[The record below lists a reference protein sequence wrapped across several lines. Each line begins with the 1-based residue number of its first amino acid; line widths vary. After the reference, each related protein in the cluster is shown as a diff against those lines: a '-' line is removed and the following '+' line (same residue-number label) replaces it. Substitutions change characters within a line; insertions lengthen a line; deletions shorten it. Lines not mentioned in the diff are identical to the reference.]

1 MKNSIKRIFMT
12 AITISLSSTLCSPS
26 SFALTDVS
34 DTDNGWNATVRR
46 ETSTPGGFS
55 AVAEPAGP
63 NRTRSTGW

>member
-1 MKNSIKRIFMT
+1 M
-12 AITISLSSTLCSPS
+12 AVITISLSNALCSPS

-34 DTDNGWNATVRR
+34 DTYNGWNATVRR
-46 ETSTPGGFS
+46 ETSNSGGFS

>member
-1 MKNSIKRIFMT
+1 MKNSIKRIFM
-12 AITISLSSTLCSPS
+12 AAVTISLSSTLCSPS

-46 ETSTPGGFS
+46 ETSNPGGFS

-63 NRTRSTGW
+63 NDTRSTGR